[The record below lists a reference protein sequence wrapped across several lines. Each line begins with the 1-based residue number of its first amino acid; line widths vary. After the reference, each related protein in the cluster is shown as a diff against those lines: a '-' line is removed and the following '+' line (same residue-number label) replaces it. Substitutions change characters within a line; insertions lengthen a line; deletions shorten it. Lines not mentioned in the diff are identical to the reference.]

1 MSLTERRVCGY
12 TKSALTESTSTIP
25 TPTSSTVYKLQRI
38 LAHSIPNFVFQLVIA
53 VPTLTFRNLTADL
66 ECVYELEVLTG
77 YLYFRLY
84 YSKVNIYSFHM
95 FPVILMTRAA
105 MCVYRQFATDY
116 LILSTFT
123 GLMYMENL
131 IMTHQQIWSI
141 YRTVHDKMSWHLS
154 ITAVGIKEMR
164 HFPDRFALVR
174 YDISFHLRGHFRIN
188 ATYSKVFNTWKVH
201 QLSSTLTKISQPP
214 TIWWT

>member
-1 MSLTERRVCGY
+1 VSLTGRRVCGY
-12 TKSALTESTSTIP
+12 TKSALPESTSTIP

-105 MCVYRQFATDY
+105 MYVYRQSATDY
-116 LILSTFT
+116 LILSMIA
-123 GLMYMENL
+123 GLMNL
-131 IMTHQQIWSI
+131 IMTHRQIWSI
-141 YRTVHDKMSWHLS
+141 YRTVHDNMSSWHFS
-154 ITAVGIKEMR
+154 ITTLGIREMR

-174 YDISFHLRGHFRIN
+174 VQYDISFHLRGHFRIN
-188 ATYSKVFNTWKVH
+188 ATYSKVFKRE
-201 QLSSTLTKISQPP
+201 
-214 TIWWT
+214 